1 MEFYEV
7 LVDRQGH
14 VVKRFS
20 PQRNLHNYMKQLK
33 LFYNTKGIQF
43 VLASWML
50 LQTTNDIIL
59 MRYRLCL

>member
-33 LFYNTKGIQF
+33 LFYNTKRHPVRF
-43 VLASWML
+43 SELDAF
-50 LQTTNDIIL
+50 TNN
-59 MRYRLCL
+59 